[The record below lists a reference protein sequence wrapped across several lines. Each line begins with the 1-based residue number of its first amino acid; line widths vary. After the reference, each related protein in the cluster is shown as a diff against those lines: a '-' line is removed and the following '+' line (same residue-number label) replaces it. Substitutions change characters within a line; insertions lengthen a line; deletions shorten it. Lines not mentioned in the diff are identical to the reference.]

1 MPQVP
6 CFKADSGRVAY
17 GEVVTSEDG
26 DWSGVQFSFD
36 VKTGR
41 LRGWVV
47 DARGGL
53 PPEKRLDTL
62 IVRAHGD
69 SLYFAYYS
77 DTKTKYSYWVRVSC
91 QSLVG
96 TARLF
101 QTATDSGEVHKVR
114 LKRTR
119 SLH

>member
-1 MPQVP
+1 MPKAP

-17 GEVVTSEDG
+17 GEIVTSEDG

-36 VKTGR
+36 VRTGR

-62 IVRAHGD
+62 AIRAHGD
-69 SLYFAYYS
+69 SLYLAYYS
-77 DTKTKYSYWVRVSC
+77 DTRTKYTYWVRVTC

-101 QTATDSGEVHKVR
+101 ETTTDSGEIHKVH

-119 SLH
+119 SLY

>member
-1 MPQVP
+1 MPKLP
-6 CFKADSGRVAY
+6 CLKADSGRVAY
-17 GEVVTSEDG
+17 GEIVTSEDG

-36 VKTGR
+36 VRTGR

-53 PPEKRLDTL
+53 PPEQRLDTL
-62 IVRAHGD
+62 AVRAHGD

-77 DTKTKYSYWVRVSC
+77 DTRTKYTYWVRVTC

-101 QTATDSGEVHKVR
+101 ETATDSGEVHKVR

-119 SLH
+119 SLY